1 MSKIG
6 NELVKVIKD
15 KEFQGISKDLVET
28 AIDTK
33 IPESLLKDIP
43 LLSTIIGVF
52 NTISNVKDRLFVKK
66 LLTFLYELK
75 SIEQDKIVEQIIAL
89 EDNNKYKTKVGEKL
103 LYIIDKCE
111 DPDKASMTG
120 SLFKSYLET
129 KIDYNE
135 FLLGTNAIERTPL
148 PDLLYFINNDFDNW
162 DLEGGGSEYVSYG
175 LMEIRISKPKIE
187 INKEEPYYD
196 SESTGIPSDAE
207 MLEERMRITN
217 FEVKAY
223 VNLTGDNIRKY
234 LRDS

>member
-33 IPESLLKDIP
+33 IPEGLLKDIP
-43 LLSTIIGVF
+43 LLSTIIGAF
-52 NTISNVKDRLFVKK
+52 NTISNIKDRLFVQK

-75 SIEQDKIVEQIIAL
+75 SIEEDKIVEQIIAL
-89 EDNNKYKTKVGEKL
+89 EDDNKYKTKVGEKL

-120 SLFKSYLET
+120 TLFKAYLE
-129 KIDYNE
+129 KKLDYNE
-135 FLLGTNAIERTPL
+135 FLSATSAIERTPL
-148 PDLLYFINNDFDNW
+148 PDLLYFINDDSDGW
-162 DLEGGGSEYVSYG
+162 DLEGAGSEYVSYG
-175 LMEIRISKPKIE
+175 LMEIRISKPKIK
-187 INKEEPYYD
+187 IDNEEPYYD
-196 SESTGIPSDAE
+196 SEATGVPSDAE
-207 MLEERMRITN
+207 LLQERIHISD

-223 VNLTGDNIRKY
+223 VNWTGDNIRKY
-234 LRDS
+234 LKNS